1 MPSFDFGSGLLCS
14 DAALIRHISGALLN
28 SSITEKDPTFVYN
41 LGPCS
46 ITSLLTMARY
56 YFDLRDGDE
65 LVPDEEG
72 MELPYIEAVQ
82 NEAAQALVD
91 LARDIIKA
99 GPSTGETRKL
109 AIEVRDD
116 DGSVMLAN
124 FQFELHRLN

>member
-1 MPSFDFGSGLLCS
+1 
-14 DAALIRHISGALLN
+14 
-28 SSITEKDPTFVYN
+28 
-41 LGPCS
+41 
-46 ITSLLTMARY
+46 MARY